1 MPIACSTRASR
12 RPFGVAYV
20 LVGVV
25 ALARSAAAQEADLEV
40 PAAPSAPL
48 VPAPPAPGPSI
59 PAPSVPA
66 PTAAP
71 PVAAAPPP
79 AAPPPVAAALT
90 DRAALEERVRALEAK
105 AAGTSPSA
113 DPPPAAPTAVRAERE
128 PSLIGGVTGPLGVVL
143 SGYAQAQYEHNQAS
157 EDQLQQGGA
166 VLNQDRFLVRRARL
180 RVDRAWTWASTAIEV
195 DGNTVR
201 GASFGLRRAEVS
213 LLWRNPNRDLPPY
226 LRLTGGLSEIP
237 FGFEMTESPR
247 ARFFTER
254 SAGSLALFPGEP
266 DVGVRLSGG
275 VGFFRYAVAA
285 LNGEPIDDRPGRVA
299 GDPNA
304 AKEIVAR
311 FGVDTKPHEGS
322 RIAGGISFLTG
333 KGFHAGKDATKNG
346 VTWRDL
352 NENGSVDSGEIT
364 AVPAAAAT
372 PSQNFSRWAFGADLQ
387 GSLDTPIGKTRLYGE
402 IFVAQNAD
410 RGFLVADPVATGS
423 DLREVGF
430 YGGFL
435 QEIGRYA
442 VVGFRTDH
450 YDPNADVFD
459 KRRGKLIPADASV
472 HTYSPMI
479 GAVLPDRVRL
489 LLQYDVIVDSQ
500 ARDSSGV
507 PADLKNDRITFRL
520 QGEL

>member
-1 MPIACSTRASR
+1 MSCSTRASR
-12 RPFGVAYV
+12 RASS
-20 LVGVV
+20 V
-25 ALARSAAAQEADLEV
+25 ALVLAAVALTRGASAQETDLEV
-40 PAAPSAPL
+40 PAAP
-48 VPAPPAPGPSI
+48 PA
-59 PAPSVPA
+59 
-66 PTAAP
+66 
-71 PVAAAPPP
+71 P
-79 AAPPPVAAALT
+79 AAPAAPAAPL
-90 DRAALEERVRALEAK
+90 APSALEDRVRALEA
-105 AAGTSPSA
+105 AAAASPA
-113 DPPPAAPTAVRAERE
+113 PAPAPAPATEVPTTVRVERE
-128 PSLIGGVTGPLGVVL
+128 PSLTGGLTGPLGLVF
-143 SGYAQAQYEHNQAS
+143 SGYVQGQYEHNPIS
-157 EDQLQQGGA
+157 EDQLQQGG
-166 VLNQDRFLVRRARL
+166 VLLNQDRFLVRRARI

-201 GASFGLRRAEVS
+201 GPSFGLRRAEVS

-237 FGFEMTESPR
+237 FGYEMTESPR
-247 ARFFTER
+247 ARFFMER

-266 DVGVRLSGG
+266 DVGIRLSGG
-275 VGFFRYAVAA
+275 AGFFRYAIAA

-304 AKEIVAR
+304 AKDIVAR
-311 FGVDTKPHEGS
+311 FGVDTKPHEKS
-322 RIAGGISFLTG
+322 RVAGGISFLTG

-346 VTWRDL
+346 VVWRDL

-364 AVPAAAAT
+364 AVPGTAAT
-372 PSQNFSRWAFGADLQ
+372 PSQNFSRWAFGVDLQ

-410 RGFLVADPVATGS
+410 RGFLVADPIATGS
-423 DLREVGF
+423 DIRELGF
-430 YGGFL
+430 YAGFL

-459 KRRGKLIPADASV
+459 KRRGKLIPADATV

-479 GAVLPDRVRL
+479 GAILPDRVRL
-489 LLQYDVIVDSQ
+489 LLQYDAIVDSL

-507 PADLKNDRITFRL
+507 PTDLKNDRITFRL

>member
-1 MPIACSTRASR
+1 LVIASVVIGFSL
-12 RPFGVAYV
+12 G
-20 LVGVV
+20 LVF
-25 ALARSAAAQEADLEV
+25 
-40 PAAPSAPL
+40 
-48 VPAPPAPGPSI
+48 
-59 PAPSVPA
+59 
-66 PTAAP
+66 
-71 PVAAAPPP
+71 
-79 AAPPPVAAALT
+79 
-90 DRAALEERVRALEAK
+90 
-105 AAGTSPSA
+105 
-113 DPPPAAPTAVRAERE
+113 
-128 PSLIGGVTGPLGVVL
+128 
-143 SGYAQAQYEHNQAS
+143 SGYVQGQYEHNPIS
-157 EDQLQQGGA
+157 EDQLQQGG
-166 VLNQDRFLVRRARL
+166 VLLNQDRFLVRRARI

-201 GASFGLRRAEVS
+201 GPSFGLRRAEVS

-237 FGFEMTESPR
+237 FGYEMTESPR
-247 ARFFTER
+247 ARFFMER

-266 DVGVRLSGG
+266 DVGIRLSGG
-275 VGFFRYAVAA
+275 AGFFRYAIAA

-299 GDPNA
+299 
-304 AKEIVAR
+304 V
-311 FGVDTKPHEGS
+311 V
-322 RIAGGISFLTG
+322 
-333 KGFHAGKDATKNG
+333 
-346 VTWRDL
+346 WRDL

-364 AVPAAAAT
+364 AVPGTAAT

-410 RGFLVADPVATGS
+410 RGFLVADPIATGS
-423 DLREVGF
+423 DIRELGF
-430 YGGFL
+430 YAGFL

-459 KRRGKLIPADASV
+459 KRRGKLIPADATV

-479 GAVLPDRVRL
+479 GAILPDRVRL
-489 LLQYDVIVDSQ
+489 LLQYDAIVDSL

-507 PADLKNDRITFRL
+507 PTDLKNDRITFRL